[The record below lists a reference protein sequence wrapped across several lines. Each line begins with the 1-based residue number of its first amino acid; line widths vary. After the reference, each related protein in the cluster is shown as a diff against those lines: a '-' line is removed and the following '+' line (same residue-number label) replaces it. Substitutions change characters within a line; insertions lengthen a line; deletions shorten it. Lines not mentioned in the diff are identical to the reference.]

1 MRAQH
6 EEAVAGYRQRV
17 LIAMQETEDALMNLK
32 RRAEQADVQSRLLEA
47 AQEAAKLSD
56 FRYQEGLV
64 NYLEVVDAERSR
76 LQAERTAVQIRAQRL
91 ISTVLLIKSLGGSWK
106 EITRVIRRLFSST
119 VALSGPGGAWAN
131 EQFHVCDVSIA
142 DTS

>member
-91 ISTVLLIKSLGGSWK
+91 ISTVLLIKSLGGSW
-106 EITRVIRRLFSST
+106 
-119 VALSGPGGAWAN
+119 N
-131 EQFHVCDVSIA
+131 
-142 DTS
+142 